1 MIFHYTRNFAV
12 CIAREGKNL
21 KQFDIVLR
29 SFKEVQEFVELATV
43 QPFRI
48 VVGNDRT
55 RVNAKSF
62 MGMPIKSLDSMQL
75 RMPSIT
81 PMIVFIIT

>member
-1 MIFHYTRNFAV
+1 MKH
-12 CIAREGKNL
+12 
-21 KQFDIVLR
+21 FDIVLH
-29 SFKEVQEFVELATV
+29 SFDDVQNFVELATV

-62 MGMPIKSLDSMQL
+62 MGMFSLDFSAPVQVRADCTEEQCIRFKEAARRFL
-75 RMPSIT
+75 T
-81 PMIVFIIT
+81 

>member
-1 MIFHYTRNFAV
+1 M
-12 CIAREGKNL
+12 
-21 KQFDIVLR
+21 KQFDVLL
-29 SFKEVQEFVELATV
+29 STFEDVQDFVAIATT

-62 MGMPIKSLDSMQL
+62 MGLFSLDLSAPVQVRAECSDEECAGFKL
-75 RMPSIT
+75 AASR
-81 PMIVFIIT
+81 FLA